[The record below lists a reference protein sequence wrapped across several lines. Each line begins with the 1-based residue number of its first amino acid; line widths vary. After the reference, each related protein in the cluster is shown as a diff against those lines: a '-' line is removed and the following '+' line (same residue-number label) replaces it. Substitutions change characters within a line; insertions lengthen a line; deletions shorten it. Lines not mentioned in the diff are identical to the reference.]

1 MRILIL
7 GGDGM
12 LGHQLMLSLRSKH
25 EVRVTLHKPLSDYA
39 RFGLFDSN
47 NTYAG
52 LDVLFQD
59 RLLEVMAD
67 YRPDVVINGVGLVKQ
82 RKEAE
87 VRLPSLEVNALFPHR
102 LAVIC
107 QSGGA
112 RLIHMSTDCVFS
124 GRKGGYVEDDISD
137 ATDIYGRTKFL
148 GEVSHAHCLTIRTSI
163 IGLELARKSSL
174 IEWFLAQAGELRGYR
189 RAIYSGLTTL
199 EMARVI
205 DHILCHYP
213 TLSGV
218 WHVASAPITKYD
230 ILHALTNL
238 LEMND
243 INLVPYDDFVAD
255 RSLNANRFQQKT
267 GYQPPSWDTMLKEL
281 AQQIQERTA

>member
-12 LGHQLMLSLRSKH
+12 LGHQLMLSLQTKH
-25 EVRVTLHKPLSDYA
+25 DIRVTLHKPLSDYVHLDMYDA
-39 RFGLFDSN
+39 N
-47 NTYAG
+47 NAYAG

-82 RKEAE
+82 RREAE

-107 QSGGA
+107 QSAGS

-124 GRKGGYVEDDISD
+124 GRKGGYVEADVSD

-148 GEVSHAHCLTIRTSI
+148 GEVNHAHCLTIRTSI

-174 IEWFLAQAGELRGYR
+174 IEWFLAQTGDIHGYR
-189 RAIYSGLTTL
+189 RAVYSGLTTL

-205 DHILCHYP
+205 DHILCNCP

-218 WHVASAPITKYD
+218 WHVASSPITKYD
-230 ILHALTNL
+230 ILSILIKL
-238 LEMND
+238 LDIND
-243 INLVPYDDFVAD
+243 VNLVPYDDFVAN
-255 RSLNANRFQQKT
+255 RSLKAERFQHET
-267 GYQPPSWDTMLKEL
+267 GYTPPSWGTMLEEL
-281 AQQIQERTA
+281 AQQIRKRGA

>member
-12 LGHQLMLSLRSKH
+12 LGHQLMLSLQTKH
-25 EVRVTLHKPLSDYA
+25 DIRVTLHKPLSDYVHLDMYDA
-39 RFGLFDSN
+39 N
-47 NTYAG
+47 NAYAG

-82 RKEAE
+82 RREAE

-107 QSGGA
+107 QSAGS

-124 GRKGGYVEDDISD
+124 GRKGGYVEADVSD

-148 GEVSHAHCLTIRTSI
+148 GEVNHAHCLTIRTSI

-174 IEWFLAQAGELRGYR
+174 IEWFLAQTGDIHGYR
-189 RAIYSGLTTL
+189 RAVYSGLTSL

-205 DHILCHYP
+205 DHILCNCP

-218 WHVASAPITKYD
+218 WHVASSPITKYD
-230 ILHALTNL
+230 ILSILIKL
-238 LEMND
+238 LDIND
-243 INLVPYDDFVAD
+243 VNLVPYDDFVAN
-255 RSLNANRFQQKT
+255 RSLKAERFQHET
-267 GYQPPSWDTMLKEL
+267 GYTPPSWGTMLEEL
-281 AQQIQERTA
+281 AQQIRKRGA

>member
-12 LGHQLMLSLRSKH
+12 LGHQLLLSLRDRY
-25 EVRVTLHKPLSDYA
+25 EVRVTLHKPVSDYA
-39 RFGLFDSN
+39 RFGMFD
-47 NTYAG
+47 AG
-52 LDVLFQD
+52 NAYGGVDVLFQD

-67 YRPDVVINGVGLVKQ
+67 YRPEVVINGVGLVKQ

-87 VRLPSLEVNALFPHR
+87 VRLPSVEVNALFPHR

-107 QSGGA
+107 QVVGA

-124 GRKGGYVEDDISD
+124 GRKGGYVEEDVSD

-148 GEVSHAHCLTIRTSI
+148 GEVSHDHCLTLRSSI

-174 IEWFLAQAGELRGYR
+174 IEWFLAQRGEIGGYR
-189 RAIYSGLTTL
+189 RAIYSGLTTM

-205 DHILCHYP
+205 DHVLHHCP
-213 TLSGV
+213 SMSGV
-218 WHVASAPITKYD
+218 WHVSSAPISKYE
-230 ILHALTNL
+230 ILRRLQARLPDRGVTIL
-238 LEMND
+238 
-243 INLVPYDDFVAD
+243 PSDDFVAD
-255 RSLNANRFQQKT
+255 RSLNGDRFAKAS
-267 GYQPPSWDTMLKEL
+267 GYTVADWDAMLDEL
-281 AQQIQERTA
+281 AQQIRERET